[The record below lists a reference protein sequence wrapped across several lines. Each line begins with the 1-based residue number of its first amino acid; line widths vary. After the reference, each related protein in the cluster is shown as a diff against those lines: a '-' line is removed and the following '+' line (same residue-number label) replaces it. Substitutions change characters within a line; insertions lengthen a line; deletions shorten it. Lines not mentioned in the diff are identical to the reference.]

1 MLTETW
7 FSGFF
12 PNRGTIRPLALVS
25 PGPLS
30 ATKRKSVLLPQT
42 SCAVRTGFSHPLVSV
57 CILLITGATSC
68 CTRRRR
74 KPLTS
79 WASKSCPPSR
89 ACRKNTPSCYRRKRR
104 RMPNTGVRAMR
115 CASCCSTSRTWIV
128 CWSRMSAARK
138 RNRSMIASNGHAPK
152 AFRRNAQPHIYVC
165 SKGFRGA
172 APDKQRAVFAA
183 AEIARHVCYVCYV
196 CKFGLKITLLS

>member
-1 MLTETW
+1 MLQLHT
-7 FSGFF
+7 
-12 PNRGTIRPLALVS
+12 RPYLAE
-25 PGPLS
+25 
-30 ATKRKSVLLPQT
+30 
-42 SCAVRTGFSHPLVSV
+42 HE
-57 CILLITGATSC
+57 GA
-68 CTRRRR
+68 TRRRR

-79 WASKSCPPSR
+79 WASKNCPPSR
-89 ACRKNTPSCYRRKRR
+89 ACRRNTPSCYRRKRR

-128 CWSRMSAARK
+128 CWARMSAARK

-183 AEIARHVCYVCYV
+183 AEIARKAKWVPLCPACHVCYV